1 MMIEGTIESIA
12 FGGAGILRDN
22 GLVIFVPFSAPG
34 DKLNVQIV
42 DKRKRFAIGNINT
55 VFSPSSERTTPKCP
69 HFSKC
74 GGCQLQHLNYT
85 TQLAAKKRFVEEAF
99 QRIGGLTVPDFDIQG
114 TEDIYGYRRHI
125 RCNFH
130 KTENGYFLGFYSTDN
145 KTLIN
150 IQECPIFLDGE
161 KWVFNVLR
169 DIFISLSPTDHPQ
182 GQVRIFK
189 LTNKAVQFAFT
200 FTTRPSNEFINIL
213 KDTLTKDSRL
223 LAATVSAPGFSF
235 ELGST
240 TDVIDVQDL
249 RLEYSPSCFIQNH
262 PTQSL
267 AVYAEIARISA
278 LMAKSTILDLF
289 CGIGITSLLCARQ
302 GHQVVGVEWNRAAIE
317 YARKNSLKN
326 KIPNVRFEASSC
338 EDFLSKNQSI
348 WDLVLL
354 NPPRTGISEGVFDSL
369 KKCAPEAILYISC
382 MPSTL
387 ARDAKKL
394 VKEGYEISYIKVFD
408 MFPQT
413 THVETLVLL
422 YRT

>member
-1 MMIEGTIESIA
+1 MIEGTIESIA
-12 FGGAGILRDN
+12 FGGSGVLRDN
-22 GLVIFVPFSAPG
+22 GLVIFVPFTAPG
-34 DKLNVQIV
+34 DKLSVQIV

-69 HFSKC
+69 HFSQC
-74 GGCQLQHLNYT
+74 GGCQLQHLNYS
-85 TQLAAKKRFVEEAF
+85 TQLAAKKRFVEETF
-99 QRIGGLTVPDFDIQG
+99 QRIGGLIVPDFDIQG

-125 RCNFH
+125 RCNFQ
-130 KTENGYFLGFYSTDN
+130 KTENGFFLGFYATDN

-150 IQECPIFLDGE
+150 VQECPIFFDGE

-169 DIFISLSPTDHPQ
+169 DIFISLSQQDKPN

-189 LTNKAVQFAFT
+189 LNDKTVQFAFT
-200 FTTRPSNEFINIL
+200 FPSRPSNEFIKIL
-213 KDTLTKDSRL
+213 KDTLAKDSRL
-223 LAATVSAPGFSF
+223 VAATVVAPGFSL
-235 ELGST
+235 EIGNN
-240 TDVIDVQDL
+240 TDVIDVHNL
-249 RLEYSPSCFIQNH
+249 RIEYSPSCFIQNH

-278 LMAKSTILDLF
+278 SLAKSTILDLF

-302 GHQVVGVEWNRAAIE
+302 GHQVVGVEWNRTAIE

-326 KIPNVRFEASSC
+326 KVPNVRFEASSC
-338 EDFLSKNQSI
+338 EDFLKKNQSKF
-348 WDLVLL
+348 DLVLL

-369 KKCAPEAILYISC
+369 KKTAPKAILYISC

-387 ARDAKKL
+387 ARDAKEL